1 MEAPTS
7 RTIQQQVILG
17 GDKQY
22 FYTVNPFEVTN
33 ALGTAVAVLQEYSI
47 SGSNGETYKIYKT
60 KEGNWYDI
68 AEVNSS
74 RHNLVLISLKSA
86 IDLKEGHGKKFFE

>member
-1 MEAPTS
+1 METLLS
-7 RTIQQQVILG
+7 KTNHNKVTLG

-33 ALGTAVAVLQEYSI
+33 ALGTAVATLQEYSI
-47 SGSNGETYKIYKT
+47 SSLSGETYKIYKT

-74 RHNLVLISLKSA
+74 RYNLLLISLKSA
-86 IDLKEGHGKKFFE
+86 IDIQEKGTQPIF